1 MAIYSE
7 EEDQNVID
15 DKKQDMPNKTY
26 KVAFEIEVDAEDP
39 LAAAKKVQEWLQNP
53 NDNWQFYV
61 QEENK
66 KEINSVDLDED
77 ESWAVLPADNY
88 YPIIKN

>member
-15 DKKQDMPNKTY
+15 YNKSKKPLTHR
-26 KVAFEIEVDAEDP
+26 VVFEIEVDAETP
-39 LAAAKKVQEWLQNP
+39 LEAAKTVQEWMQNP

-61 QEENK
+61 QPCDKSEDVF
-66 KEINSVDLDED
+66 SVDLDED
-77 ESWAVLPADNY
+77 KSCAVQETDNY
-88 YPIIKN
+88 IPMIK